1 MAVVDRHKK
10 NQGWLLREPAFLSV
24 NRQQK
29 WFCHFGKLSD
39 QRDTYKIKEKESKVR
54 ANVSE
59 KNQKSNFGNV
69 QNLTF
74 AFFSLSLTR

>member
-1 MAVVDRHKK
+1 LIATKK

-29 WFCHFGKLSD
+29 WFCHFDKFSD

-59 KNQKSNFGNV
+59 KIKSQILV
-69 QNLTF
+69 TCKI
-74 AFFSLSLTR
+74 

>member
-1 MAVVDRHKK
+1 MIWQIKIEKK
-10 NQGWLLREPAFLSV
+10 YDKK
-24 NRQQK
+24 QK

-59 KNQKSNFGNV
+59 KKEKVKFW
-69 QNLTF
+69 
-74 AFFSLSLTR
+74 